1 MEGVEHGMGAWL
13 VRGPA
18 GDPSL
23 TPNIQATDACLFA
36 ADPPDVLVLV
46 RLKQWYFLEDTC
58 ESMQT
63 KYKHLW
69 GTLPIHE
76 RRNLRRLS
84 KK

>member
-36 ADPPDVLVLV
+36 PQVPLMLQVL
-46 RLKQWYFLEDTC
+46 KFLTRHQSRGFEKGPTRP
-58 ESMQT
+58 Q
-63 KYKHLW
+63 
-69 GTLPIHE
+69 
-76 RRNLRRLS
+76 
-84 KK
+84 